1 MYLEHF
7 GLDQPPFRITPDT
20 RVFYPGGERG
30 EVLEALAWAIDN
42 GEGIIKVV
50 GEVGSGKTMLSR
62 MLANRLPGHVDLVYL
77 VNPGIGPDDV
87 LPAIAFELGL
97 EFEPGELLAI
107 QHRLH
112 EDLVRRHAEG
122 RQVVVF
128 IEEAQNM
135 ALETLETLRLLSNLE
150 TDDSKLLQI
159 VLFGQPELEDKLE
172 SNEIRQLRE
181 RITHSFDLRPL
192 AGRDASEYL
201 NFRLR
206 AAGYGGPDLFSKP
219 VARELNRHAEG
230 LIRRLN
236 VLADKTLLAAYADGT
251 HTVTRRH
258 VRRAVRDRSDTGR
271 RPRRMARG
279 VALALVLVLAGGT
292 LVWILLAKPG
302 LAALWIGGRADYGI
316 EATATAAGV
325 AAAGTEASGRG
336 VAAPPGATGAFP
348 DDDDSAGS
356 TGDPQLRQHGGDGA
370 LEGETSAVA
379 AAQARAT
386 AANPAMSGEA
396 RPRQPVTVRHPA
408 MRAAPAPQEET
419 TARHPATR
427 SRDAGVDAVAAT
439 SGGS

>member
-30 EVLEALAWAIDN
+30 AVLEALVWAVES

-62 MLANRLPGHVDLVYL
+62 MLANRLPAHVDIVYM
-77 VNPGIGPDDV
+77 VNPGLGPDDV

-97 EFEPGELLAI
+97 EYESGERLAI

-135 ALETLETLRLLSNLE
+135 PLETLETLRLLSNLE

-159 VLFGQPELEDKLE
+159 ILFGQPELDEKLDA
-172 SNEIRQLRE
+172 NEIRQLRE

-192 AGRDASEYL
+192 LGQDVSEYL

-206 AAGYGGPDLFSKP
+206 AVGYRGPDLFSKP
-219 VARELNRHAEG
+219 VARELNRHAHG

-236 VLADKTLLAAYADGT
+236 VLADKTLLAAYAEGT
-251 HTVTRRH
+251 HSVSRRH
-258 VRRAVRDRSDTGR
+258 ARRAVREREGA
-271 RPRRMARG
+271 RPASRG
-279 VALALVLVLAGGT
+279 MLLGLSLALVLLLAGGT
-292 LVWILLAKPG
+292 VAWIVLEKPG
-302 LAALWIGGRADYGI
+302 SGEPGAVSTEGA
-316 EATATAAGV
+316 ETA
-325 AAAGTEASGRG
+325 ESASGG
-336 VAAPPGATGAFP
+336 NSP
-348 DDDDSAGS
+348 
-356 TGDPQLRQHGGDGA
+356 
-370 LEGETSAVA
+370 
-379 AAQARAT
+379 
-386 AANPAMSGEA
+386 
-396 RPRQPVTVRHPA
+396 
-408 MRAAPAPQEET
+408 
-419 TARHPATR
+419 
-427 SRDAGVDAVAAT
+427 
-439 SGGS
+439 

>member
-20 RVFYPGGERG
+20 RVFYPGAERG
-30 EVLEALAWAIDN
+30 AVLEALAWAIDN

-77 VNPGIGPDDV
+77 VNPGLGPDEV

-97 EFEPGELLAI
+97 EFEPGERLAI

-135 ALETLETLRLLSNLE
+135 PLETLETLRLLSNLE

-181 RITHSFDLRPL
+181 RITHSFDLQPL
-192 AGRDASEYL
+192 VGRDASEYL

-206 AAGYGGPDLFSKP
+206 AAGYGGPDLFSKR
-219 VARELNRHAEG
+219 VARALNRHAEG

-251 HTVTRRH
+251 HTITRRH
-258 VRRAVRDRSDTGR
+258 VRRAVRDRSDLSR
-271 RPRRMARG
+271 PPRRLGWGLA
-279 VALALVLVLAGGT
+279 VALIVIIAGGT
-292 LVWILLAKPG
+292 VVWILLANPG
-302 LAALWIGGRADYGI
+302 LAQLRIGSRVDAGIGTRAGTAGLA
-316 EATATAAGV
+316 ATAG
-325 AAAGTEASGRG
+325 AGTNVHSVEAGQ
-336 VAAPPGATGAFP
+336 PGTGTGAGAIETM
-348 DDDDSAGS
+348 DAG
-356 TGDPQLRQHGGDGA
+356 A
-370 LEGETSAVA
+370 EAAVPA
-379 AAQARAT
+379 SLTVEPERWVAVE
-386 AANPAMSGEA
+386 NPAMGGA
-396 RPRQPVTVRHPA
+396 PRQGRHVARRHPA
-408 MRAAPAPQEET
+408 MRSAPEPQQT
-419 TARHPATR
+419 MPIHHPAMR
-427 SRDAGVDAVAAT
+427 SRAAGAGATAVA
-439 SGGS
+439 SGGR

>member
-30 EVLEALAWAIDN
+30 AVLEALAWAVDN
-42 GEGIIKVV
+42 GEGIVKVV

-62 MLANRLPGHVDLVYL
+62 MLANRLPDHVDLVYL

-87 LPAIAFELGL
+87 VPAIAFELGL
-97 EFEPGELLAI
+97 EFESGQQLAV
-107 QHRLH
+107 QHQLH

-206 AAGYGGPDLFSKP
+206 AAGYRGPHLFSSA
-219 VARELNRHAEG
+219 VAKELNRHAEG

-236 VLADKTLLAAYADGT
+236 VLADKTLLAAYADDT
-251 HTVTRRH
+251 HTVTRGH
-258 VRRAVRDRSDTGR
+258 VRRAVRDRADR
-271 RPRRMARG
+271 RRAPRRWAWGLSM
-279 VALALVLVLAGGT
+279 ALVLLLAGGW
-292 LVWILLAKPG
+292 VLLTNPG
-302 LAALWIGGRADYGI
+302 LTGLGIGKVLEFGTGSAEPGAEARESGYAAGEEVPVDTRRAGAPEAAAL
-316 EATATAAGV
+316 
-325 AAAGTEASGRG
+325 
-336 VAAPPGATGAFP
+336 
-348 DDDDSAGS
+348 
-356 TGDPQLRQHGGDGA
+356 
-370 LEGETSAVA
+370 
-379 AAQARAT
+379 AQAQRFT
-386 AANPAMSGEA
+386 
-396 RPRQPVTVRHPA
+396 TVVHPA
-408 MRAAPAPQEET
+408 MRSGEAGA
-419 TARHPATR
+419 
-427 SRDAGVDAVAAT
+427 DAAAT
-439 SGGS
+439 APGGRQR